1 MRLPTMMLWLI
12 LALTK
17 FVLPW
22 KWLFRFEHYMV
33 RLTLSFKYLS
43 IVKSI
48 TMKCFIPIK
57 IHFTWWYLVFV
68 NEICTCI
75 LVIMLKNDI
84 MASFKNKQELIR
96 FLCNHP
102 HGTPNLSL
110 SGEVKIPTRGG
121 RCPDYYSYLLELLP
135 EKKSHSSTSWWYWH
149 LCSPVTLLL
158 GTEAA
163 NSNFDEDV
171 QRPGHWYKRLGI
183 ETWRLVRQRSTG
195 PCPLRMWHRVVPF
208 REG

>member
-1 MRLPTMMLWLI
+1 MAHPGST
-12 LALTK
+12 LTTL
-17 FVLPW
+17 VLPW
-22 KWLFRFEHYMV
+22 TWLFRFEHYMV
-33 RLTLSFKYLS
+33 RLTLIFSKVF
-43 IVKSI
+43 INCKSI

-135 EKKSHSSTSWWYWH
+135 EKSHIQVLADDTDIF
-149 LCSPVTLLL
+149 VLLL
-158 GTEAA
+158 HFCWELKPPIQISMKMFNGQVIDINASA
-163 NSNFDEDV
+163 L
-171 QRPGHWYKRLGI
+171 KLGD
-183 ETWRLVRQRSTG
+183 
-195 PCPLRMWHRVVPF
+195 
-208 REG
+208 